1 MLLGFSGSNAYVL
14 LISLIVAEVTPQVSI
29 SQMSNAIEVQLKRI
43 DNQLQRLRR
52 RKQQLLQQQERYFEE
67 VEYRRVWLSDAQRF
81 LAKSLQNARV
91 GDLAQNH
98 KEQQLLLEQRRQ
110 LRQLQKQLQE
120 QQQRQTKI
128 FLPSMEQLVQF
139 LQRKQSMEQLVQF
152 LQRKQEEQQQ
162 QEQQQ
167 RGTKRKLWSE
177 SSSSTSSSSD
187 EGSES
192 DGDAPSDNPTAKSAG
207 GDVSNVDLTNAVTR
221 VDALCVDPKNVDLS
235 NGGDA
240 SRVDLANAAVPTP

>member
-1 MLLGFSGSNAYVL
+1 
-14 LISLIVAEVTPQVSI
+14 
-29 SQMSNAIEVQLKRI
+29 MSNAIEVQLKRI
-43 DNQLQRLRR
+43 DNQLQWLRR
-52 RKQQLLQQQERYFEE
+52 RKKQLLQQQERYFEG

-110 LRQLQKQLQE
+110 LRQLPKQLQE

-162 QEQQQ
+162 QQQEQQQ

-187 EGSES
+187 EGSKA
-192 DGDAPSDNPTAKSAG
+192 DGGAPSDNPTAKSAG

>member
-1 MLLGFSGSNAYVL
+1 
-14 LISLIVAEVTPQVSI
+14 
-29 SQMSNAIEVQLKRI
+29 MSHAIELQLKQI
-43 DNQLQRLRR
+43 EHQLQRLRR

-110 LRQLQKQLQE
+110 LRQLPKQLHE

-128 FLPSMEQLVQF
+128 FLP
-139 LQRKQSMEQLVQF
+139 SMEQLVQF